1 MKAYFKHLLKSN
13 ARIIIIISLLMIL
26 VSVFVSLD
34 SMDRVNTKTFVY
46 DGEEY
51 HAALN
56 RDIKGTPIGY
66 YPGGNY
72 NQQNYKEITDEEIVT
87 VNYRSLALSTSV
99 TIIIALSVIV
109 PICMFAFL
117 KKKRNLDCVYSLPIT
132 KRGIGIVHYAV
143 GGVTV
148 LVPFV
153 CSYVA
158 TLVCHASYDG
168 FASLG
173 YGYLLSHFAICLLM
187 GFVLYSICVFVFE
200 RANTVVDGV
209 IFIGIYMVGLYFLVW
224 GIESL
229 TRSAEDWRY
238 WLSLLNDPS
247 GATYVSR
254 HHYYFAMHEECAIP
268 AYIFCELLSQY
279 EYCAETLYSQMTKW
293 SFDGTVFWFCFWSV
307 VGVAAAVLAFVFA
320 DKKKTESAEEISNSI
335 FGYKL
340 LIPLIA
346 FPFILSNGV
355 LDGYYNEALL
365 VTIGAA
371 VAYTVYRRG
380 VHYKKSDYI
389 IVGTML
395 ALSIISI
402 FAKPIMHDLIRDV
415 IHYGA

>member
-34 SMDRVNTKTFVY
+34 SMDCVCTKTFVY

-56 RDIKGTPIGY
+56 RDMNNTPIGY

-87 VNYRSLALSTSV
+87 VKYRSLALSTSV

-109 PICMFAFL
+109 PICMFALL
-117 KKKRNLDCVYSLPIT
+117 KKKRNLDCIYSLPIT
-132 KRGIGIVHYAV
+132 KRGIVIVHYAV

-158 TLVCHASYDG
+158 TLVCHASYGG

-229 TRSAEDWRY
+229 MRSAEDWRY

-247 GATYVSR
+247 GATYISGQ
-254 HHYYFAMHEECAIP
+254 HYYFAMHEDCAIP

-279 EYCAETLYSQMTKW
+279 EYCAETLYSCVTHW
-293 SFDGTVFWFCFWSV
+293 SYDGTVFWFCFWSV
-307 VGVAAAVLAFVFA
+307 VGVAAAVLTFVLA
-320 DKKKTESAEEISNSI
+320 DKKKTESAEEISSSA
-335 FGYKL
+335 FGYKV
-340 LIPLIA
+340 LIPLLA
-346 FPFILSNGV
+346 FPIIIADGILYGEFT
-355 LDGYYNEALL
+355 EALL
-365 VTIGAA
+365 ITVGSA

-380 VHYKKSDYI
+380 VRYKKSDYI
-389 IVGTML
+389 IVGIML
-395 ALSIISI
+395 VLAIVSVFSDNFLERYTIEL
-402 FAKPIMHDLIRDV
+402 FRQKR
-415 IHYGA
+415 